1 MTSTPPLDDWESVGN
16 EEHLDVKELKSQIYD
31 LKQKLTLADARE
43 STLLKDKK
51 DIQSELDDTKKKV
64 SVLQEM
70 NSKQKLQLLSADVGE
85 KNLVLL
91 KEEIEKSG
99 QMKVEIMQLKQTI
112 KEMNSKQKLQL
123 LSTDA
128 GEKNLVMLKEEIE
141 RSGELKRKVLQMEQI
156 IKEKGNVDGM
166 LNAKTKELDLAK
178 GKISIYRDAI
188 KRIGH
193 ETDLRRLESIRK
205 VVVECKNATK

>member
-1 MTSTPPLDDWESVGN
+1 MTSTPPLDDWESVGD

-64 SVLQEM
+64 SVLEEM

-91 KEEIEKSG
+91 KEEIE
-99 QMKVEIMQLKQTI
+99 
-112 KEMNSKQKLQL
+112 
-123 LSTDA
+123 
-128 GEKNLVMLKEEIE
+128 
-141 RSGELKRKVLQMEQI
+141 RSGELKRKVLQMEQT
-156 IKEKGNVDGM
+156 IKEKGSVEGM
-166 LNAKTKELDLAK
+166 LNAKTKELDLKTKELDLAK
-178 GKISIYRDAI
+178 RKIGIYSDAI
-188 KRIGH
+188 KQIRPKAAQFSLSYPSCDGWY
-193 ETDLRRLESIRK
+193 TVKRLA
-205 VVVECKNATK
+205 VECEKATKY